1 MSEKLRQSI
10 IGLIWPGPIAGPLP
24 INLFRITSPALVFY
38 TNPLIATLIMSLITA
53 IFSIF
58 YLGLLE
64 LTAGRHY
71 VENLLQRLPK
81 SLRKGVEEKG
91 PFALFLTSLVVGTFA
106 YAILLRLLRYSQT
119 KSEILL
125 IAASF
130 ATASIWTGVFWGSVV
145 EILRRAVGFA
155 F

>member
-1 MSEKLRQSI
+1 MNKHFRQSI

-38 TNPLIATLIMSLITA
+38 TNPLVATLIMSLVTA
-53 IFSIF
+53 VASIF

-64 LTAGRHY
+64 LTAGRNY
-71 VENLLQRLPK
+71 VESLLQRLPK
-81 SLRKGVEEKG
+81 SLRRGVQEKG

-125 IAASF
+125 VASSF

-145 EILRRAVGFA
+145 EILRRVVGFA